1 MQTVDAV
8 VTHDNVVA
16 IDQVMVYRL
25 YNPYTGEHLYTMDE
39 NEIVTL
45 VQLGWEYEGIAFYAY
60 DAGRSVS
67 LMQIE

>member
-8 VTHDNVVA
+8 VTYDDVVD

-25 YNPYTGEHLYTMDE
+25 YNPCTGEHLYTTDA
-39 NEIVTL
+39 NEIVAL
-45 VQLGWEYEGIAFYAY
+45 VQLSWEYEGIAFYAY
-60 DAGRSVS
+60 DAGRSVR